1 MSLKSF
7 LPKTIVN
14 KGITRDFRSL
24 FVTYTETLGLKSVS
38 NGAHFVFIESICKR
52 LDSETELL
60 KNEYFKKAAD
70 ALKAAFNEENRYFA
84 LSKKSASTDEILAAD
99 ADRDTL
105 YSAYYRSVKS
115 FLRVSSSDLHTA
127 AKTLWQSLVDY
138 GIKPSMQLERETGAI
153 QNLLEDCEQKY
164 SAEVAK
170 LGLQTVLASLKTAN
184 ARVSELLYSRTTE
197 QSKQVAGALRKARQ
211 QSDEA
216 FKQVRKVANA
226 MATLGSAEALK
237 PFADF
242 VNQLIKRYEDEVLP
256 KKKKA
261 DDKKPG
267 DGKQPGD
274 KKPGDG
280 GKKPDGKKPGD
291 GGDDKDKPGDGKDKP
306 GGKGQGDATVTPKE

>member
-1 MSLKSF
+1 ME
-7 LPKTIVN
+7 I
-14 KGITRDFRSL
+14 
-24 FVTYTETLGLKSVS
+24 ETLGLKSVS

-115 FLRVSSSDLHTA
+115 FLRVSSADLHTA

-164 SAEVAK
+164 STEVAK

-184 ARVSELLYSRTTE
+184 AKVSELLYSRTTE

-261 DDKKPG
+261 DD
-267 DGKQPGD
+267 GKQPGD
-274 KKPGDG
+274 KPGDGKKPGDG
-280 GKKPDGKKPGD
+280 GKKPDGKKPGE
-291 GGDDKDKPGDGKDKP
+291 GGDGKDKP
-306 GGKGQGDATVTPKE
+306 GGKGQGDATVTPKS

>member
-1 MSLKSF
+1 MMKTEITTIH
-7 LPKTIVN
+7 LPA
-14 KGITRDFRSL
+14 
-24 FVTYTETLGLKSVS
+24 VS

-60 KNEYFKKAAD
+60 KNEYLKKAAD
-70 ALKAAFNEENRYFA
+70 TLKAAFNEENRYFA
-84 LSKKSASTDEILAAD
+84 LSKKNASTDEILAAD
-99 ADRDTL
+99 TDRDTL

-115 FLRVSSSDLHTA
+115 FLRVSSADLHTA

-153 QNLLEDCEQKY
+153 QNLLADCEQKY

-184 ARVSELLYSRTTE
+184 AKVSELLYSRTTE

-261 DDKKPG
+261 DD
-267 DGKQPGD
+267 GKQPGD
-274 KKPGDG
+274 KPGDGKKPGDG
-280 GKKPDGKKPGD
+280 GKKSDGKKPGGDAAKPGD
-291 GGDDKDKPGDGKDKP
+291 GGDGKDKPDGGKDKP

>member
-1 MSLKSF
+1 MKTEITTIH
-7 LPKTIVN
+7 LPA
-14 KGITRDFRSL
+14 
-24 FVTYTETLGLKSVS
+24 VS

-60 KNEYFKKAAD
+60 KNEYFKKVAD
-70 ALKAAFNEENRYFA
+70 ALKAAFTEGNRYFA

-115 FLRVSSSDLHTA
+115 FLRVSTADLHTA

-184 ARVSELLYSRTTE
+184 AKVSELLYSRTME

-261 DDKKPG
+261 DG
-267 DGKQPGD
+267 GKQPGD
-274 KKPGDG
+274 KPGDGKKPGDKKSGDG
-280 GKKPDGKKPGD
+280 GKKPDGKKPG
-291 GGDDKDKPGDGKDKP
+291 GDDAAKPGDGGDGKDKP
-306 GGKGQGDATVTPKE
+306 GGKGQGDATVTPKS

>member
-1 MSLKSF
+1 MMKTEITTIH
-7 LPKTIVN
+7 LPA
-14 KGITRDFRSL
+14 
-24 FVTYTETLGLKSVS
+24 VS

-60 KNEYFKKAAD
+60 KNEYLKKAAD
-70 ALKAAFNEENRYFA
+70 TLKGAFNEENRYFA
-84 LSKKSASTDEILAAD
+84 LSKKNASTDEILAAD

-184 ARVSELLYSRTTE
+184 AKVSELLYSRTTE

-261 DDKKPG
+261 DD
-267 DGKQPGD
+267 GKQPGD
-274 KKPGDG
+274 KPGDGKKPGDG
-280 GKKPDGKKPGD
+280 GKTPDGKKPGD
-291 GGDDKDKPGDGKDKP
+291 GGDGKDKP
-306 GGKGQGDATVTPKE
+306 GGKGQGDATITPKK

>member
-1 MSLKSF
+1 ME
-7 LPKTIVN
+7 I
-14 KGITRDFRSL
+14 
-24 FVTYTETLGLKSVS
+24 ETLGLKSVS

-184 ARVSELLYSRTTE
+184 AKVSELLYSRTTE

-261 DDKKPG
+261 DD
-267 DGKQPGD
+267 GKQPGD
-274 KKPGDG
+274 KPG
-280 GKKPDGKKPGD
+280 DGKKPGD
-291 GGDDKDKPGDGKDKP
+291 GGKTPGGKKPGDDAAKPGDGGDGKDKPDGGKDKP

>member
-1 MSLKSF
+1 MKTEITTIH
-7 LPKTIVN
+7 LPA
-14 KGITRDFRSL
+14 
-24 FVTYTETLGLKSVS
+24 VS
-38 NGAHFVFIESICKR
+38 NGAYFVFIESICKR
-52 LDSETELL
+52 LETELL

-70 ALKAAFNEENRYFA
+70 ALKTAFNEENRYFA
-84 LSKKSASTDEILAAD
+84 LSKNSASTDEILAAD

-184 ARVSELLYSRTTE
+184 AKVSELLYSRTTE

-274 KKPGDG
+274 KKPGDS

-291 GGDDKDKPGDGKDKP
+291 GGDGKDKPGDGKDKP

>member
-1 MSLKSF
+1 MMKTEITTIH
-7 LPKTIVN
+7 LPA
-14 KGITRDFRSL
+14 
-24 FVTYTETLGLKSVS
+24 VS

-115 FLRVSSSDLHTA
+115 FLRVSSADLHTA

-153 QNLLEDCEQKY
+153 QNLLDDCEQKY

-184 ARVSELLYSRTTE
+184 AKVSELLYSRTTE
-197 QSKQVAGALRKARQ
+197 QSKQMAGALRKARQ

-261 DDKKPG
+261 DDGKQPDDKPG
-267 DGKQPGD
+267 DGK
-274 KKPGDG
+274 KPDDG
-280 GKKPDGKKPGD
+280 GKKPDGKRPGGDAAKPGD
-291 GGDDKDKPGDGKDKP
+291 GGDGKDKP
-306 GGKGQGDATVTPKE
+306 GGSGQGDATITPKK

>member
-1 MSLKSF
+1 MEIDF
-7 LPKTIVN
+7 LNLVA
-14 KGITRDFRSL
+14 
-24 FVTYTETLGLKSVS
+24 VS

-115 FLRVSSSDLHTA
+115 FLRVSTPDLHTA

-164 SAEVAK
+164 STEVAK

-184 ARVSELLYSRTTE
+184 AKVSELLYSRTTE

-261 DDKKPG
+261 DD
-267 DGKQPGD
+267 GKQPGD
-274 KKPGDG
+274 KPGDGKKPGDG
-280 GKKPDGKKPGD
+280 GKKPDGKKPGSDAAKPGD
-291 GGDDKDKPGDGKDKP
+291 GGDGKDKPGGKDQP
-306 GGKGQGDATVTPKE
+306 GGKGQGDATVTPKS

>member
-1 MSLKSF
+1 MKIEITTIH
-7 LPKTIVN
+7 LPA
-14 KGITRDFRSL
+14 
-24 FVTYTETLGLKSVS
+24 VS

-115 FLRVSSSDLHTA
+115 FLRVSSADLHTA

-184 ARVSELLYSRTTE
+184 AKVSELLYSRTTE

-261 DDKKPG
+261 DD
-267 DGKQPGD
+267 GKQPGD
-274 KKPGDG
+274 KPG
-280 GKKPDGKKPGD
+280 DGKKPGD
-291 GGDDKDKPGDGKDKP
+291 GGKTPDGKKPGGDAAKPGDGGDGKDKPDGGKDKP
-306 GGKGQGDATVTPKE
+306 GGKGQGDATITPKK

>member
-1 MSLKSF
+1 MMKTEITTIH
-7 LPKTIVN
+7 LPA
-14 KGITRDFRSL
+14 
-24 FVTYTETLGLKSVS
+24 VS
-38 NGAHFVFIESICKR
+38 NGAHFVFVESICKR

-115 FLRVSSSDLHTA
+115 FLRVSSADLHTA

-153 QNLLEDCEQKY
+153 QNLLADCEQKY

-184 ARVSELLYSRTTE
+184 AKVSELLYSRTTE

-226 MATLGSAEALK
+226 MATLSSAEALK

-256 KKKKA
+256 KAKKK
-261 DDKKPG
+261 D

-274 KKPGDG
+274 GGKPGEGKKPGDG

-291 GGDDKDKPGDGKDKP
+291 GGKKPDGKKPGDGGDGKDKP

>member
-1 MSLKSF
+1 ME
-7 LPKTIVN
+7 I
-14 KGITRDFRSL
+14 
-24 FVTYTETLGLKSVS
+24 ETLGLKSVS

-184 ARVSELLYSRTTE
+184 AKVSELLYSRTTE

-261 DDKKPG
+261 DD
-267 DGKQPGD
+267 GKQPGD
-274 KKPGDG
+274 KPG
-280 GKKPDGKKPGD
+280 DGKKPGD
-291 GGDDKDKPGDGKDKP
+291 GGKTPDGKKPGGDAAKPGDGGDGKDKP
-306 GGKGQGDATVTPKE
+306 GGGKDKSGGKGQGDATVTPKE

>member
-1 MSLKSF
+1 MMKTEITTIH
-7 LPKTIVN
+7 LPA
-14 KGITRDFRSL
+14 
-24 FVTYTETLGLKSVS
+24 VS
-38 NGAHFVFIESICKR
+38 NGAHFVFVESICKR

-60 KNEYFKKAAD
+60 KNEYFKKVAD

-115 FLRVSSSDLHTA
+115 FLRVSSADLHTA

-153 QNLLEDCEQKY
+153 QNLLADCEQKY

-184 ARVSELLYSRTTE
+184 AKVSELLYSRTTE

-226 MATLGSAEALK
+226 MATLGSADALK

-267 DGKQPGD
+267 DGDKPGDGKKPGD
-274 KKPGDG
+274 KKPGDD
-280 GKKPDGKKPGD
+280 GKTPDGKKPDDEKPGD
-291 GGDDKDKPGDGKDKP
+291 GKGGDGKDKP
-306 GGKGQGDATVTPKE
+306 GGKGQGDATITPKK

>member
-1 MSLKSF
+1 ME
-7 LPKTIVN
+7 I
-14 KGITRDFRSL
+14 
-24 FVTYTETLGLKSVS
+24 ETLGLKSVS

-70 ALKAAFNEENRYFA
+70 TLKAAFNEENRYFA
-84 LSKKSASTDEILAAD
+84 LSKKNASTDEILAAD

-115 FLRVSSSDLHTA
+115 FLRVSSADLHTA

-261 DDKKPG
+261 DD
-267 DGKQPGD
+267 GKQPGD
-274 KKPGDG
+274 KPG
-280 GKKPDGKKPGD
+280 DGKKPGD
-291 GGDDKDKPGDGKDKP
+291 KKPGGDAAKPGDGGDGKDKPGDGKDKP

>member
-1 MSLKSF
+1 MMKTEITTIH
-7 LPKTIVN
+7 LPA
-14 KGITRDFRSL
+14 
-24 FVTYTETLGLKSVS
+24 VS
-38 NGAHFVFIESICKR
+38 NGAHFVFVESICKR

-115 FLRVSSSDLHTA
+115 FLRVSSADLHTA

-184 ARVSELLYSRTTE
+184 AKVSELLYSRTTE

-226 MATLGSAEALK
+226 MATLGSADALK

-261 DDKKPG
+261 DD
-267 DGKQPGD
+267 GKQPGD
-274 KKPGDG
+274 KPGDGKKPGDG
-280 GKKPDGKKPGD
+280 GKTPDGKKPGD
-291 GGDDKDKPGDGKDKP
+291 GGDGKDKPGDGKDKP
-306 GGKGQGDATVTPKE
+306 GGKGQGDATITPKK

>member
-1 MSLKSF
+1 ME
-7 LPKTIVN
+7 I
-14 KGITRDFRSL
+14 
-24 FVTYTETLGLKSVS
+24 ETLGLKSVS

-184 ARVSELLYSRTTE
+184 AKVSELLYSRTTE

-261 DDKKPG
+261 DD
-267 DGKQPGD
+267 GKQPGD
-274 KKPGDG
+274 KPG
-280 GKKPDGKKPGD
+280 DGKKPGD
-291 GGDDKDKPGDGKDKP
+291 GGKTPDGKKPGGDAAKPGDGGDGKDKPDGGKDKP
-306 GGKGQGDATVTPKE
+306 GGKGQGDATVTPKK

>member
-1 MSLKSF
+1 ME
-7 LPKTIVN
+7 I
-14 KGITRDFRSL
+14 
-24 FVTYTETLGLKSVS
+24 ETLGLKSVS

-115 FLRVSSSDLHTA
+115 FLRVSSADLHTA

-184 ARVSELLYSRTTE
+184 AKVSELLYSRTTE

-216 FKQVRKVANA
+216 FKQARKVANA

-256 KKKKA
+256 KKKKV
-261 DDKKPG
+261 D

-274 KKPGDG
+274 KPG
-280 GKKPDGKKPGD
+280 DGKKPGD
-291 GGDDKDKPGDGKDKP
+291 GGKTPDGKKPGGDAAKPGDGGDGKDKPDGGKDKP
-306 GGKGQGDATVTPKE
+306 GGKGQGDATVTPKK

>member
-1 MSLKSF
+1 MKTEITTIH
-7 LPKTIVN
+7 LPA
-14 KGITRDFRSL
+14 
-24 FVTYTETLGLKSVS
+24 VS

-115 FLRVSSSDLHTA
+115 FLRVSSADLHTA

-184 ARVSELLYSRTTE
+184 AKVSELLYSRTTE

-226 MATLGSAEALK
+226 MATLGSAEALR

-261 DDKKPG
+261 DD
-267 DGKQPGD
+267 GKQPGD
-274 KKPGDG
+274 KPGDSKKPGDG
-280 GKKPDGKKPGD
+280 GKTPDGKKPGGDAAKPGD
-291 GGDDKDKPGDGKDKP
+291 GGDGKDKPDGGKDKP

>member
-1 MSLKSF
+1 MNEVKS
-7 LPKTIVN
+7 I
-14 KGITRDFRSL
+14 D
-24 FVTYTETLGLKSVS
+24 LKSVS
-38 NGAHFVFIESICKR
+38 NGAHFVFVESICKR

-153 QNLLEDCEQKY
+153 QNLLADCEQKY

-184 ARVSELLYSRTTE
+184 AKVSELLYSRTTE
-197 QSKQVAGALRKARQ
+197 QSKQMAGALRKARQ

-216 FKQVRKVANA
+216 FKQVRRVANA
-226 MATLGSAEALK
+226 MATLGSSEALK

-261 DDKKPG
+261 DD
-267 DGKQPGD
+267 GKQPGD
-274 KKPGDG
+274 KPGDGKKPGDG

-291 GGDDKDKPGDGKDKP
+291 GGDGKDKPGDEKDKP
-306 GGKGQGDATVTPKE
+306 GGKGQGDATITPKK

>member
-1 MSLKSF
+1 MNEVKS
-7 LPKTIVN
+7 I
-14 KGITRDFRSL
+14 D
-24 FVTYTETLGLKSVS
+24 LKSVS
-38 NGAHFVFIESICKR
+38 NGAHFVFVESICKR

-70 ALKAAFNEENRYFA
+70 TLKAAFNEENRYFA

-115 FLRVSSSDLHTA
+115 FLRVSTPDLHTA

-164 SAEVAK
+164 SAEVPK

-184 ARVSELLYSRTTE
+184 AKVSELLYSRTTE

-261 DDKKPG
+261 DD
-267 DGKQPGD
+267 GKQPGD
-274 KKPGDG
+274 KPGDGKKPGDG
-280 GKKPDGKKPGD
+280 GKKPDGKKPGGDAAKPGD
-291 GGDDKDKPGDGKDKP
+291 GGDGKDKPGDGKDKS

>member
-1 MSLKSF
+1 ME
-7 LPKTIVN
+7 I
-14 KGITRDFRSL
+14 
-24 FVTYTETLGLKSVS
+24 ETLGLKSVS

-60 KNEYFKKAAD
+60 KNEYFKKVAD

-261 DDKKPG
+261 DD
-267 DGKQPGD
+267 GKQPGD
-274 KKPGDG
+274 KPSDGKKPGDG
-280 GKKPDGKKPGD
+280 GKKPDGKKPG
-291 GGDDKDKPGDGKDKP
+291 GGGDGKDKPGGGKEQP

>member
-1 MSLKSF
+1 MNEVKS
-7 LPKTIVN
+7 I
-14 KGITRDFRSL
+14 D
-24 FVTYTETLGLKSVS
+24 LKSVS

-184 ARVSELLYSRTTE
+184 AKVSELLYSRTTE

-261 DDKKPG
+261 DD
-267 DGKQPGD
+267 GKQPGD
-274 KKPGDG
+274 KPGDGKKPGDG
-280 GKKPDGKKPGD
+280 GKKPDGKKPGGDAAKPDD
-291 GGDDKDKPGDGKDKP
+291 GGDGKDKPGDGKDKP

>member
-1 MSLKSF
+1 MGGLLTIKIKLNKMEINF
-7 LPKTIVN
+7 LNLVA
-14 KGITRDFRSL
+14 
-24 FVTYTETLGLKSVS
+24 VS

-115 FLRVSSSDLHTA
+115 FLRVSTADLHTA

-184 ARVSELLYSRTTE
+184 AKVSELLYSRTTE

-261 DDKKPG
+261 DD
-267 DGKQPGD
+267 GKQPGD
-274 KKPGDG
+274 KPG
-280 GKKPDGKKPGD
+280 DGKKPGD
-291 GGDDKDKPGDGKDKP
+291 GGKTPDGKKPGGEAATPGDGGDGKDKP

>member
-1 MSLKSF
+1 ME
-7 LPKTIVN
+7 I
-14 KGITRDFRSL
+14 
-24 FVTYTETLGLKSVS
+24 ETLGLKSVS

-60 KNEYFKKAAD
+60 KNEYLKKAAD
-70 ALKAAFNEENRYFA
+70 TLKGAFNEENRYFA
-84 LSKKSASTDEILAAD
+84 LSKKNASTDEILAAD

-115 FLRVSSSDLHTA
+115 FLRVSSADLHTA

-184 ARVSELLYSRTTE
+184 AKVSELLYSRTTE

-261 DDKKPG
+261 DD
-267 DGKQPGD
+267 GKQPGD
-274 KKPGDG
+274 KPGDGKKPGDG
-280 GKKPDGKKPGD
+280 GKTPDGKKPGD
-291 GGDDKDKPGDGKDKP
+291 GGDGKDKP

>member
-1 MSLKSF
+1 MMKTEITTIH
-7 LPKTIVN
+7 LPA
-14 KGITRDFRSL
+14 
-24 FVTYTETLGLKSVS
+24 VS

-70 ALKAAFNEENRYFA
+70 TLKAAFNEENRYFA

-115 FLRVSSSDLHTA
+115 FLRVSSADLHTA

-153 QNLLEDCEQKY
+153 QNLLADCEQKY

-184 ARVSELLYSRTTE
+184 AKVSELLYSRTTE

-261 DDKKPG
+261 DD
-267 DGKQPGD
+267 GKQPGD
-274 KKPGDG
+274 KPG
-280 GKKPDGKKPGD
+280 DGKKPGD
-291 GGDDKDKPGDGKDKP
+291 GGKTPDGKKPGDSGDGKDKPGNGKDKPDGGKDKP

>member
-1 MSLKSF
+1 MNEVKS
-7 LPKTIVN
+7 I
-14 KGITRDFRSL
+14 D
-24 FVTYTETLGLKSVS
+24 LKSVS
-38 NGAHFVFIESICKR
+38 NGAHFVFVESICKR

-60 KNEYFKKAAD
+60 KNEYFKKVAD

-115 FLRVSSSDLHTA
+115 FLRVSTPDLHTA

-184 ARVSELLYSRTTE
+184 AKVSELLYSRTTE

-261 DDKKPG
+261 DD
-267 DGKQPGD
+267 GKQPGD
-274 KKPGDG
+274 G
-280 GKKPDGKKPGD
+280 GKTPDGKKPGD
-291 GGDDKDKPGDGKDKP
+291 GGKTPDGKKPGGDAAKPGDGGDGKDKPSDGKDKP
-306 GGKGQGDATVTPKE
+306 GGKGQGDATITPKK

>member
-1 MSLKSF
+1 MGCLLTIKIKLNKMEINF
-7 LPKTIVN
+7 LNLVA
-14 KGITRDFRSL
+14 
-24 FVTYTETLGLKSVS
+24 VS
-38 NGAHFVFIESICKR
+38 NGAHFVFVESICKR

-70 ALKAAFNEENRYFA
+70 TLKAAFNEENRYFA
-84 LSKKSASTDEILAAD
+84 LSKKNASTDEILAAD

-115 FLRVSSSDLHTA
+115 FLRVSSADLHTA

-184 ARVSELLYSRTTE
+184 AKVSELLYSRTTE

-256 KKKKA
+256 KKRKRMMA
-261 DDKKPG
+261 SNPAISLVMG
-267 DGKQPGD
+267 RNPVTAGKHPMARSRAVMLQSR
-274 KKPGDG
+274 
-280 GKKPDGKKPGD
+280 
-291 GGDDKDKPGDGKDKP
+291 
-306 GGKGQGDATVTPKE
+306 ATVATVRINRAMVKISRVAKVRAMPR

>member
-1 MSLKSF
+1 ME
-7 LPKTIVN
+7 I
-14 KGITRDFRSL
+14 
-24 FVTYTETLGLKSVS
+24 ETLGLKSVS
-38 NGAHFVFIESICKR
+38 NGAHFVFVESICKR

-60 KNEYFKKAAD
+60 KNEYLKKAAD

-115 FLRVSSSDLHTA
+115 FLRVSSADLHTA

-153 QNLLEDCEQKY
+153 QNLLADCEQKY

-184 ARVSELLYSRTTE
+184 AKVSELLYSRTTE

-226 MATLGSAEALK
+226 MATLGSAEVLK

-261 DDKKPG
+261 DD
-267 DGKQPGD
+267 GKQPGD
-274 KKPGDG
+274 KPGDGKKPGDG
-280 GKKPDGKKPGD
+280 GKKPDGKKPGGDAAKPGD
-291 GGDDKDKPGDGKDKP
+291 GGDGKDKP
-306 GGKGQGDATVTPKE
+306 GGGKDKPGGNGQGDATVTPKS

>member
-1 MSLKSF
+1 ME
-7 LPKTIVN
+7 I
-14 KGITRDFRSL
+14 
-24 FVTYTETLGLKSVS
+24 ETLGLKSVS

-84 LSKKSASTDEILAAD
+84 LSKKNASTDEILAAD

-115 FLRVSSSDLHTA
+115 FLRVSTPDLHTA

-153 QNLLEDCEQKY
+153 QNLLADCEQKY

-184 ARVSELLYSRTTE
+184 AKVSELLYSRTTE

-216 FKQVRKVANA
+216 FKQVRKVSNA

-261 DDKKPG
+261 DDGKQPGDKPG

-274 KKPGDG
+274 G
-280 GKKPDGKKPGD
+280 GKTPDGKKPGGDAAKPGD
-291 GGDDKDKPGDGKDKP
+291 GGDGKDKPDGGKDKP

>member
-1 MSLKSF
+1 ME
-7 LPKTIVN
+7 I
-14 KGITRDFRSL
+14 
-24 FVTYTETLGLKSVS
+24 ETLGLKSVS

-60 KNEYFKKAAD
+60 KNEYFKKVAD

-184 ARVSELLYSRTTE
+184 AKVSELLYSRTTE

-261 DDKKPG
+261 DD
-267 DGKQPGD
+267 GKQPGD
-274 KKPGDG
+274 KPGDGKKPGDG
-280 GKKPDGKKPGD
+280 GKTPDGKKPGD
-291 GGDDKDKPGDGKDKP
+291 GGDGKDKPGDGKDKS
-306 GGKGQGDATVTPKE
+306 GGKGQGDATVTPNS

>member
-1 MSLKSF
+1 ME
-7 LPKTIVN
+7 I
-14 KGITRDFRSL
+14 
-24 FVTYTETLGLKSVS
+24 ETLGLKSVS

-115 FLRVSSSDLHTA
+115 FLRVSTADLHTA

-184 ARVSELLYSRTTE
+184 AKVSELLYSRTTE

-226 MATLGSAEALK
+226 MATLGSADALK

-261 DDKKPG
+261 DD
-267 DGKQPGD
+267 GKQPGD
-274 KKPGDG
+274 KPGDGKKPGDG

-291 GGDDKDKPGDGKDKP
+291 GGDSKDKP

>member
-1 MSLKSF
+1 ME
-7 LPKTIVN
+7 I
-14 KGITRDFRSL
+14 
-24 FVTYTETLGLKSVS
+24 ETLGLKSVS

-60 KNEYFKKAAD
+60 KNEYFKKAAE

-115 FLRVSSSDLHTA
+115 FLRVSTADLHTA

-184 ARVSELLYSRTTE
+184 AKVSELLYSRTTE

-226 MATLGSAEALK
+226 MATLGSAEAQK

-261 DDKKPG
+261 DD
-267 DGKQPGD
+267 GKQPGD
-274 KKPGDG
+274 KPGDGKKPGDG
-280 GKKPDGKKPGD
+280 GKKPDGKKPGGDAAKPGD
-291 GGDDKDKPGDGKDKP
+291 GGDGKDKPGGGKDKP

>member
-1 MSLKSF
+1 ME
-7 LPKTIVN
+7 I
-14 KGITRDFRSL
+14 
-24 FVTYTETLGLKSVS
+24 ETLGLKSVS

-115 FLRVSSSDLHTA
+115 FLRVSTADLHTA

-184 ARVSELLYSRTTE
+184 AKVSELLYSRTTE

-261 DDKKPG
+261 DD
-267 DGKQPGD
+267 GKQPGD
-274 KKPGDG
+274 KPG
-280 GKKPDGKKPGD
+280 DGKKPGD
-291 GGDDKDKPGDGKDKP
+291 GGKTPDGKKPGGDAAKPGEGGDGKDKP

>member
-1 MSLKSF
+1 MMKTEITTIH
-7 LPKTIVN
+7 LPA
-14 KGITRDFRSL
+14 
-24 FVTYTETLGLKSVS
+24 VS

-60 KNEYFKKAAD
+60 KNEYFKKVAD

-153 QNLLEDCEQKY
+153 QNLLADCEQKY

-184 ARVSELLYSRTTE
+184 AKVSELLYSRTTE

-261 DDKKPG
+261 DDGKQPSDKPG
-267 DGKQPGD
+267 DG

-280 GKKPDGKKPGD
+280 GKTPDGKKPGD
-291 GGDDKDKPGDGKDKP
+291 GGDGKDKPGDGKDKP

>member
-1 MSLKSF
+1 MMKTEITTIH
-7 LPKTIVN
+7 LPA
-14 KGITRDFRSL
+14 
-24 FVTYTETLGLKSVS
+24 VS

-60 KNEYFKKAAD
+60 KNEYLKKAAD
-70 ALKAAFNEENRYFA
+70 TLKAAFNEENRYFA

-115 FLRVSSSDLHTA
+115 FLRVSTADLHTA

-184 ARVSELLYSRTTE
+184 AKVSELLYSRTTE

-261 DDKKPG
+261 DD
-267 DGKQPGD
+267 GKQPGD
-274 KKPGDG
+274 KPGDGKKPGDG
-280 GKKPDGKKPGD
+280 GKTPDGKKPGD
-291 GGDDKDKPGDGKDKP
+291 GGDGKDKPGDGKDKS
-306 GGKGQGDATVTPKE
+306 GGKGQGDATVTPKK

>member
-1 MSLKSF
+1 MNEVKS
-7 LPKTIVN
+7 I
-14 KGITRDFRSL
+14 D
-24 FVTYTETLGLKSVS
+24 LKSVS

-70 ALKAAFNEENRYFA
+70 ALKAAFTEENRYFA

-115 FLRVSSSDLHTA
+115 FLRVSTPDLHTA

-184 ARVSELLYSRTTE
+184 AKVSELLYSRTTE

-261 DDKKPG
+261 DD
-267 DGKQPGD
+267 GKQPGD
-274 KKPGDG
+274 KPGDGKKPGDG
-280 GKKPDGKKPGD
+280 GKKPDGKKPGGDAAKPGD
-291 GGDDKDKPGDGKDKP
+291 GGDGKDKPGDGKDQS

>member
-1 MSLKSF
+1 MNEVKS
-7 LPKTIVN
+7 I
-14 KGITRDFRSL
+14 D
-24 FVTYTETLGLKSVS
+24 LKSVS
-38 NGAHFVFIESICKR
+38 NGAHFVFVESICKR

-115 FLRVSSSDLHTA
+115 FLRVSSADLHTA

-153 QNLLEDCEQKY
+153 QNLLADCEQKY

-184 ARVSELLYSRTTE
+184 AKVSELLYSRTTE
-197 QSKQVAGALRKARQ
+197 QSKQMAGALRKARQ

-216 FKQVRKVANA
+216 FKQVRRVANA
-226 MATLGSAEALK
+226 MATLGSSEALK

-261 DDKKPG
+261 DD
-267 DGKQPGD
+267 GKQPGD
-274 KKPGDG
+274 KPGDGKKPGDG

-291 GGDDKDKPGDGKDKP
+291 GGDGKDKPGDEKDKP
-306 GGKGQGDATVTPKE
+306 GGKGQGDATITPKR

>member
-1 MSLKSF
+1 ME
-7 LPKTIVN
+7 I
-14 KGITRDFRSL
+14 
-24 FVTYTETLGLKSVS
+24 ETLGLKSVS

-60 KNEYFKKAAD
+60 KNEYFKKVAD

-184 ARVSELLYSRTTE
+184 AKVSELLYSRTTE

-261 DDKKPG
+261 DD
-267 DGKQPGD
+267 GKQPGD
-274 KKPGDG
+274 KPGDGKKPGDG
-280 GKKPDGKKPGD
+280 GKKPDGKKPGGDAAKPGD
-291 GGDDKDKPGDGKDKP
+291 GGDGKDKPDGGKDKP

>member
-1 MSLKSF
+1 MNEVKS
-7 LPKTIVN
+7 I
-14 KGITRDFRSL
+14 D
-24 FVTYTETLGLKSVS
+24 LKSVS

-70 ALKAAFNEENRYFA
+70 TLKAAFNEENRYFA
-84 LSKKSASTDEILAAD
+84 LSKKNASTDEILAAD

-115 FLRVSSSDLHTA
+115 FLRVSTPDLHTA

-153 QNLLEDCEQKY
+153 QNLLADCEQKY

-184 ARVSELLYSRTTE
+184 AKVSELLYSRTTE

-261 DDKKPG
+261 DD
-267 DGKQPGD
+267 GKQPGD
-274 KKPGDG
+274 KPGDGKKPGDG
-280 GKKPDGKKPGD
+280 GKKPDGKKPGGDAAKPGD
-291 GGDDKDKPGDGKDKP
+291 GGDGKDKPDGGKDKP

>member
-1 MSLKSF
+1 MKTEITTIH
-7 LPKTIVN
+7 LPA
-14 KGITRDFRSL
+14 
-24 FVTYTETLGLKSVS
+24 VS

-70 ALKAAFNEENRYFA
+70 TLKAAFNEENRYFA

-184 ARVSELLYSRTTE
+184 AKVSELLYSRTTE

-261 DDKKPG
+261 DD
-267 DGKQPGD
+267 GKQPGD
-274 KKPGDG
+274 KPGDGKKPGDG
-280 GKKPDGKKPGD
+280 GKTPDGKKPGD
-291 GGDDKDKPGDGKDKP
+291 GGDGKDKPGDGKDKP